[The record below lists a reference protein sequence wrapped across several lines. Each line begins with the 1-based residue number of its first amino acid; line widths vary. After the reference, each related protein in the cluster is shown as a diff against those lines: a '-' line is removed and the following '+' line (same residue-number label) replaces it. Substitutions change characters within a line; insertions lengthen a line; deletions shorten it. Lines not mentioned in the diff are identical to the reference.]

1 MIECRH
7 KQKRKGVTVIM
18 FVPMEL
24 IDEMKI
30 VKKEIPQMNSQ
41 KAQNLLNDLK
51 TEEKEVFDSGN
62 IVNFFDWHFQCN
74 L

>member
-1 MIECRH
+1 M
-7 KQKRKGVTVIM
+7 TVIM

-51 TEEKEVFDSGN
+51 TEEKEVLLRLYVLEACDGN
-62 IVNFFDWHFQCN
+62 
-74 L
+74 